1 MLQGLESTDRYK
13 NANLEIFVDY
23 GLSEWLSTRNMK
35 DTKPEAIKI
44 KVMGRDDRRSHSN
57 DCALRNLKIWTR
69 STQCEYVT
77 STRIVMLMR
86 ECFQHTLKPKNNPA
100 CGTRRHSSGFSIA
113 STARMCWR
121 SLMVPPLIVM
131 F

>member
-1 MLQGLESTDRYK
+1 MLQGLESSDRYK

-44 KVMGRDDRRSHSN
+44 KVIGRDDRRSHSN

-77 STRIVMLMR
+77 SIRIVMLMR
-86 ECFQHTLKPKNNPA
+86 ESFQHTLKPKNNPA

-113 STARMCWR
+113 STARMCWQ
-121 SLMVPPLIVM
+121 SLMVPTLI
-131 F
+131 FKI